1 MKILVMR
8 ALCSKPFLQ
17 EKKVQ
22 SIFRNQFLEKKKVQ
36 NRIGAKEF
44 GFFFAEKR
52 INGKTNLKNEGGL

>member
-1 MKILVMR
+1 MKIFALR

-22 SIFRNQFLEKKKVQ
+22 SIFRNQFLDKKNVQ

-52 INGKTNLKNEGGL
+52 INGEMNLKSDAL